1 MYLLII
7 FWILHP
13 SKCASR
19 KRLNISPRNN
29 NFAQLVTQLGIFLFI
44 LKYTEKTVILDKN
57 RPKEISPMN
66 PEAKTV
72 DDSRVETIHIVRP
85 NHLNGANRLFGGILM
100 QWIDEVAGIVA
111 KRHAMANV
119 TTASV
124 DNLTFLHGAYQN
136 DMIVIKGKLTW
147 VGTSS
152 MEVCVDTYVEN
163 LSGERH
169 RINNAHFMMVA
180 LDEHDKPIRV
190 PRLILQTEDEH
201 LAWEHGEERRRIR
214 NERRAAKLD
223 GI

>member
-1 MYLLII
+1 
-7 FWILHP
+7 
-13 SKCASR
+13 
-19 KRLNISPRNN
+19 
-29 NFAQLVTQLGIFLFI
+29 
-44 LKYTEKTVILDKN
+44 
-57 RPKEISPMN
+57 
-66 PEAKTV
+66 
-72 DDSRVETIHIVRP
+72 
-85 NHLNGANRLFGGILM
+85 
-100 QWIDEVAGIVA
+100 
-111 KRHAMANV
+111 MANV

-163 LSGERH
+163 LSGDRH

-190 PRLILQTEDEH
+190 PRLILRTEDER
-201 LAWEHGEERRRIR
+201 LAWAHGEERRRIR
-214 NERRAAKLD
+214 NDRRAAKLD

>member
-1 MYLLII
+1 M
-7 FWILHP
+7 
-13 SKCASR
+13 
-19 KRLNISPRNN
+19 NI
-29 NFAQLVTQLGIFLFI
+29 
-44 LKYTEKTVILDKN
+44 
-57 RPKEISPMN
+57 
-66 PEAKTV
+66 EAKTV
-72 DDSRVETIHIVRP
+72 DDSRVETVHSVRP
-85 NHLNGANRLFGGILM
+85 NHLTGATRLFGGILM

-111 KRHAMANV
+111 KRHCMCNV

-136 DMIVIKGKLTW
+136 DMIVIKGKMTW
-147 VGTSS
+147 VGSSS

-180 LDEHDKPIRV
+180 LDENDRPVKV

-201 LAWEHGEERRRIR
+201 LAWAHGEERRRIR
-214 NERRAAKLD
+214 NQRREAKLD

>member
-1 MYLLII
+1 M
-7 FWILHP
+7 
-13 SKCASR
+13 K
-19 KRLNISPRNN
+19 
-29 NFAQLVTQLGIFLFI
+29 
-44 LKYTEKTVILDKN
+44 
-57 RPKEISPMN
+57 

-111 KRHAMANV
+111 KRHCMGNV

-136 DMIVIKGKLTW
+136 DMVVIKGKLTW
-147 VGTSS
+147 VGNSS

-163 LSGERH
+163 LNGHRE

-180 LDEHDKPIRV
+180 LDENDKPAQV
-190 PRLILQTEDEH
+190 PKLILQTEDEH
-201 LAWEHGEERRRIR
+201 LAWAHGEERRRIR
-214 NERRAAKLD
+214 NQRRKDKLD